1 MGLYFNIALFL
12 PFHKYENKDVI
23 IKGYIIEKIETKNDT
38 RINTNYILYVEKFD
52 KYKLIKKFKLKLY
65 IDSENIFEI
74 GDEIVLKG
82 NFTEGEVQRNYKGF
96 SYKNYLKQLGIQ
108 GIVNVSED
116 NVNHV
121 IRKIGNKENVITIM
135 SKIKVRLNKAIEKIY
150 DGEIIGFQQS
160 LLFGNK
166 TNLEDNLNVL
176 FQENSISHVLA
187 ISGMHVVIVLASVEK
202 IIDKF
207 VLNKRFKYY
216 FEIVFLIFFYVIT
229 GVQVSCFRSVLFN
242 IFSII
247 NALRFDRNDIVK
259 TLALTYV
266 CLILFNVYNIINIG
280 LYLSFLSSVSIM
292 VFNNFF
298 DKLLKNI
305 KYFKTDIV
313 VSISAQILIIPIMIY
328 SFNFFSFNF
337 LITNILSSAS
347 TNFALKV
354 GYITVIIDL
363 INVFDFKILKF
374 INLILSNVI
383 TFILKCLFKLLEI
396 VAKFKILNI
405 SFVTP
410 NFVFI
415 IIYYVVVIFIVYK
428 FNKNTFRY
436 YRRIKNLKN
445 IKNKKALKKF
455 KSKEIIN
462 KLNFKNMEKDN
473 KLFCTIIIVLIVI
486 LLINNICVYFNQNG
500 FKIFFVDVGQGDCT
514 LIKTKSNKT
523 ILIDSG
529 EGMSNKTDKGKQVV
543 YPYLLDRKIKTI
555 DYLILSHFDS
565 DHAGGSI
572 YLLEKLK
579 IKNII
584 IGIQN
589 EDSYLYRKVLEYV
602 HKDDINLIV
611 IDNLKVLKIDEGV
624 YLDFIWPIKSELIS
638 ENKLNNNSL
647 VFRLIYN
654 DFKIMFTGDIE
665 IPAEEKMVS
674 LYKDKKDR
682 IKSDILKVAHH
693 GSDTSTTEEFL
704 KLVNPKIVLIGVG
717 KNNSFNHPSE
727 LVIDRLNNY
736 NVKIYRTDLHGE
748 IIISYKNNR
757 LNISEKIT
765 KNDKKIK
772 HK

>member
-12 PFHKYENKDVI
+12 PFNRYENRDVV
-23 IKGYIIEKIETKNDT
+23 IKGYIIEKNESKNDI
-38 RINTNYILYVEKFD
+38 RINSNYILYVEKFD
-52 KYKLIKKFKLKLY
+52 KYKLIKKFKLNLY
-65 IDSENIFEI
+65 IESEIVFEI

-82 NFTEGEVQRNYKGF
+82 KFTEGEVQRNYKGF

-116 NVNHV
+116 EDNNV
-121 IRKIGNKENVITIM
+121 IRKIGEKENIITIM
-135 SKIKVRLNKAIEKIY
+135 GKLKVRLNEAVENVY
-150 DGEIIGFQQS
+150 DEEIIGFQQS

-166 TNLEDNLNVL
+166 TNLDNSLNEL
-176 FQENSISHVLA
+176 FKENSISHVLA

-207 VLNKRFKYY
+207 VFNKRFKYY

-229 GVQVSCFRSVLFN
+229 GLQVSCFRSVLFN

-247 NALRFDRNDIVK
+247 NTLRFDKNDIVK
-259 TLALTYV
+259 IVVFTYV

-363 INVFDFKILKF
+363 INVFDLKILEVT
-374 INLILSNVI
+374 NLILSKVI
-383 TFILKCLFKLLEI
+383 TFILKSLFKLLEI
-396 VAKFKILNI
+396 VAKFKVLDI
-405 SFVTP
+405 SFKTP
-410 NFVFI
+410 SFVFI
-415 IIYYVVVIFIVYK
+415 IIYYVVVIFIIYK
-428 FNKNTFRY
+428 FKKNTFRW
-436 YRRIKNLKN
+436 YRRIKNIKEIKNTKIIKSIKN
-445 IKNKKALKKF
+445 IKRKN
-455 KSKEIIN
+455 IIN
-462 KLNFKNMEKDN
+462 KFKLKNMDKDD
-473 KLFCTIIIVLIVI
+473 KLFCTIIIILII
-486 LLINNICVYFNQNG
+486 IILINNICVYFSQNG
-500 FKIFFVDVGQGDCT
+500 FKIFFIDVGQGDCS

-572 YLLEKLK
+572 YLLENLEV
-579 IKNII
+579 KNII

-602 HKDDINLIV
+602 HKDNINLIV
-611 IDNLKVLKIDEGV
+611 IDNPKVLKIDEYT
-624 YLDFIWPIKSELIS
+624 YLDFIWPVRDELIL
-638 ENKLNNNSL
+638 ENRLNNNSL

-654 DFKIMFTGDIE
+654 DLKIMFTGDIE
-665 IPAEEKMVS
+665 IPAEEKIVC
-674 LYKDKKDR
+674 LYKDKKER
-682 IKSDILKVAHH
+682 VKSDILKVAHH

-727 LVIDRLNNY
+727 SVIERLNNH
-736 NVKIYRTDLHGE
+736 NVKIYRTELHGE
-748 IIISYKNNR
+748 IVISYKNKR
-757 LNISEKIT
+757 LNIIEKI
-765 KNDKKIK
+765 NLKK
-772 HK
+772 